1 MVLAII
7 ALVALAAV
15 VPLPAAPHSAGMVG
29 QTRGGCVCHNQT
41 VSYSVTPSIDGLPG
55 SWEPGE
61 EYLLN
66 LTYEGGPARGPGA
79 RAGFDLKA
87 SAGELVAGK
96 GSANVRVDPGSGEA
110 THTKEGSNISSWD
123 VIWRAPS
130 EGTGEVTFTLVVNA
144 VNGDGVQG
152 PGDAWGRLEK
162 EVAEGDPV
170 GLGKA
175 STFWIVVG
183 IAAVL
188 AIAALAWYATRG
200 PRVEAR

>member
-1 MVLAII
+1 MALALV

-15 VPLPAAPHSAGMVG
+15 LPLPAAPHSAGMVG

-41 VSYSVTPSIDGLPG
+41 ESFSVTPSIDGLPG

-110 THTKEGSNISSWD
+110 THTKEGSNISSWNG
-123 VIWRAPS
+123 IWRAPS

-162 EVAEGDPV
+162 DVAEGDPG